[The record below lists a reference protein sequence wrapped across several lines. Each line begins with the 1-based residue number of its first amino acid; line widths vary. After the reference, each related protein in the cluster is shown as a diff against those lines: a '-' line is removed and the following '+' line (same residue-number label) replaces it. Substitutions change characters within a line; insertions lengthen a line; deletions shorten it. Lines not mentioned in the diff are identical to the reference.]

1 MSTFSIIIPIRPG
14 GTPEALANLIN
25 VDLSASQIE
34 ILVAEG
40 NNPSRQRNE
49 AVRQAQGKIIYF
61 LDDDSVVTYDC
72 LKRLADHFA
81 DPMVTVVGGPSLTPT
96 TDSLLQQAIGSAL
109 ASALG
114 AGGARNRYQ
123 SQGTIRKT
131 TEKELILCNL
141 AVRRSAFL
149 SCGGFDERLYP
160 NEENEFLDRLR
171 ASGGI
176 LLHDPQLVVQRSQ
189 RRTLAAFARQ
199 MFRYGQGRARQTRIA
214 GFSGIMPFAPLF
226 LFIYLLSLPFTHA
239 GIWQTPA
246 LLYLLALPGAA
257 LNQAW
262 KARKP
267 AFALLLPFLYPLLH
281 LANGAGLLSGF
292 LLPLPQQACY
302 KEEEIDLRRI
312 PFPEPPDGPEHS
324 HTDLP

>member
-1 MSTFSIIIPIRPG
+1 MPVISIIIPVKPG
-14 GTPEALANLIN
+14 LVPAAITGLIAA
-25 VDLSASQIE
+25 DRSASQIE

-40 NNPSRQRNE
+40 HNPSRQRNE
-49 AVRQAQGKIIYF
+49 AVRQAQGEIIYF
-61 LDDDSVVTYDC
+61 LDDDSLVQPDC

-81 DPMVTVVGGPSLTPT
+81 DPMVTVVGGPSLTPS

-114 AGGARNRYQ
+114 AGGVRNRYQ
-123 SQGTIRKT
+123 SRGTIRKT
-131 TEKELILCNL
+131 DEKELILCNL
-141 AVRRSAFL
+141 AVRRSAFI

-160 NEENEFLDRLR
+160 NEENELLDRLR

-176 LLHDPQLVVQRSQ
+176 LLHDPQLVVKRSQ

-226 LFIYLLSLPFTHA
+226 LFIYLLSLPFTPA

-246 LLYLLALPGAA
+246 LLYLLACRGLPLTRRGRRE
-257 LNQAW
+257 N
-262 KARKP
+262 
-267 AFALLLPFLYPLLH
+267 LLLHCCSLFCTPCCIWQT
-281 LANGAGLLSGF
+281 A
-292 LLPLPQQACY
+292 QA
-302 KEEEIDLRRI
+302 
-312 PFPEPPDGPEHS
+312 F
-324 HTDLP
+324 